1 MMTALRIFQSL
12 IIFQIIPF
20 LTTSVAA
27 FSVPQQQLKSHHAS
41 FSVADGKDASII
53 SSVDFLSTRPYQNTY
68 RINRRCS
75 TTKLH
80 MGWGPEPV
88 WSPASIASITDACPS
103 GKSVLIELSV
113 PSETY
118 AAYTIPGQYVQ
129 VKPAGGDDES
139 IQPAFLAICSG
150 PTSSDD
156 TGPSSA
162 FQFLVK
168 RTGNNEWLTD
178 ATTGTAIQVSQVL
191 GNGYSI
197 VENIDGLKYDFPTQN
212 ILLFAAGS
220 GIAPIAAAISSG
232 MLNTSNRSCR
242 LYYGER
248 TSADLC
254 FVEQFIQWENQGI
267 EVVPVLSQPD
277 DDWNGRCGYVQTAL
291 SEDGIPIPRNTGA
304 LLCGMKGMTESVKE
318 LLLSAGVF
326 DGRVLF
332 NF

>member
-1 MMTALRIFQSL
+1 
-12 IIFQIIPF
+12 
-20 LTTSVAA
+20 
-27 FSVPQQQLKSHHAS
+27 
-41 FSVADGKDASII
+41 
-53 SSVDFLSTRPYQNTY
+53 
-68 RINRRCS
+68 
-75 TTKLH
+75 
-80 MGWGPEPV
+80 MGWGPEPI
-88 WSPASIASITDACPS
+88 WSPASITSITDACPS
-103 GKSVLIELSV
+103 GKSITMEVSV
-113 PSETY
+113 PLETF
-118 AAYTIPGQYVQ
+118 ASYTIPGQYVQ
-129 VKPAGGDDES
+129 VKPSSTANTNDDDDDS

-156 TGPSSA
+156 AAGASST

-178 ATTGTAIQVSQVL
+178 AAAGTAIQVSQVL
-191 GNGYSI
+191 GNGYNI

-232 MLNTSNRSCR
+232 MLQTSSRSCR

-291 SEDGIPIPRNTGA
+291 SEDGIAIPRNTGA

>member
-1 MMTALRIFQSL
+1 MTALRIFQSL
-12 IIFQIIPF
+12 TVVTY
-20 LTTSVAA
+20 LSTNVAA
-27 FSVPQQQLKSHHAS
+27 FTVQQQLSSYHLS
-41 FSVADGKDASII
+41 FSVGHGE
-53 SSVDFLSTRPYQNTY
+53 SSKHAPMVSSMDVRLTRPYHR
-68 RINRRCS
+68 RITTAGSTS

-80 MGWGPEPV
+80 MGWGPEPI
-88 WSPASIASITDACPS
+88 WSPASVTSVTDACPS
-103 GKSVLIELSV
+103 GKSVSIELSV

-118 AAYTIPGQYVQ
+118 ASYTIPGQYVQ
-129 VKPAGGDDES
+129 VKPAGNVDDEDA

-150 PTSSDD
+150 PASTDDVSS
-156 TGPSSA
+156 SST

-178 ATTGTAIQVSQVL
+178 ATVGTAIQVSQVL
-191 GNGYSI
+191 GNGYNI
-197 VENIDGLKYDFPTQN
+197 IENIDGLKYDFPTQN

-232 MLNTSNRSCR
+232 MLDTSSRSCR

-248 TSADLC
+248 SSADLC